1 MKFRKLAKI
10 RQTITGLLIKVNHSM
25 MTMEGKLMETENNRA
40 LVREITNF
48 LRELGMPTHLLGF
61 EYVRLAIYLVYE
73 NQIYKKRITTQVYPI
88 IAEKYN
94 TDPQNVERSIRHAI
108 EVAFTRGNVDDI
120 YRLFKNTVSSTK
132 SRPTNAEFISMLADH
147 IHIVSKNF

>member
-1 MKFRKLAKI
+1 MLI
-10 RQTITGLLIKVNHSM
+10 HVVEQGETINS
-25 MTMEGKLMETENNRA
+25 
-40 LVREITNF
+40 
-48 LRELGMPTHLLGF
+48 
-61 EYVRLAIYLVYE
+61 
-73 NQIYKKRITTQVYPI
+73 